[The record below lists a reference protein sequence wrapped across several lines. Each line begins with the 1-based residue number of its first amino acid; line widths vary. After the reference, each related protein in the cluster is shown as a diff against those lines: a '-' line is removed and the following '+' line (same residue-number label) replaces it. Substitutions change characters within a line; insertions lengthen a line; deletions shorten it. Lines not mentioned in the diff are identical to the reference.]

1 MISPEVWDG
10 RDLEGEWE
18 ITYKIDGVRALI
30 TDGVAVSRSNK
41 PLYNLEHMPTGDFEI
56 YLGSWEE
63 SVSAVRTHDGS
74 YIDHSCAYSLDP
86 IDPRLIPK
94 LGATLNNPSSILIEM
109 YLQNA
114 LDLGKEGLVLRQG
127 DRWIKIKPTENADVK
142 IIGLKEGKGRNA
154 GRLGAFITEFGNVGV
169 GLTDDLRT
177 EYWDQDL
184 IGETI
189 EVKFWEYTPAG
200 KFRQPRF
207 IRMRWDK

>member
-86 IDPRLIPK
+86 LDPRLFKEVLTDPPA
-94 LGATLNNPSSILIEM
+94 GAIRAIM
-109 YLQNA
+109 YA
-114 LDLGKEGLVLRQG
+114 AIGEGYEGLVLRQG